1 MIEKVPGVVDV
12 FCGTRT
18 IIHVGGKGELDTK
31 AVRKLLKDLKV
42 KVKGDVVRDPKALF

>member
-1 MIEKVPGVVDV
+1 MIEKVPGVVDA

-31 AVRKLLKDLKV
+31 AVQKVLKGLKV
-42 KVKGDVVRDPKALF
+42 KVKGDLVRDQKALF